1 MIMDINMKQQLMWNQ
16 NINTLWIVNI
26 RLSTELNPQFNTIL
40 KSEDILENDGIQLLD
55 VEFLI
60 FITVIL

>member
-60 FITVIL
+60 FISVIL